1 MAITDKIYVKNHRQL
16 ASQLETSFPKSAF
29 AGATLDLL
37 FTGNSLANLDTTTQ
51 DRVLDFAEDFLDCDC
66 KAHPY
71 CGCAERK
78 FISYLLE
85 LRAEGFGP
93 DQIVNVMGDDYMLY
107 AYSGDIL
114 SFLDQSVRTLEAA
127 EALAKTEA
135 GSDRSQELYDA
146 KRELTNG

>member
-1 MAITDKIYVKNHRQL
+1 
-16 ASQLETSFPKSAF
+16 
-29 AGATLDLL
+29 
-37 FTGNSLANLDTTTQ
+37 
-51 DRVLDFAEDFLDCDC
+51 
-66 KAHPY
+66 
-71 CGCAERK
+71 
-78 FISYLLE
+78 
-85 LRAEGFGP
+85 
-93 DQIVNVMGDDYMLY
+93 VMGDDYMLY